1 MPWRC
6 RLGLHRW
13 VLWPSALRREPGES
27 PYYCAR
33 CGRERLVV

>member
-13 VLWPSALRREPGES
+13 VLWPEPLRREAGES
-27 PYYCAR
+27 PYYCER
-33 CGRERLVV
+33 CGRERTLV